1 MLNLWALAVVYMQVD
16 WGQVNEAYKL
26 VTDLKNNN

>member
-1 MLNLWALAVVYMQVD
+1 MLIEPFAVVYMQVD
-16 WGQVNEAYKL
+16 WGQVNEAYEL